1 MAKANSKQP
10 HLTKQTQKFVDELA
24 AQKAT
29 PLYSLSYKDARSV
42 LLNAQS
48 QKPLPQD
55 LTCDIEDIQL
65 PVGPTGSVDVRI
77 FRPKGNTQKLPIMI
91 YYHGGGWVM
100 GDKKTHDRLV
110 RELTIGANVMTFF
123 VVYTPSP
130 EAQFPVPV
138 EQGYAALEY
147 IHKNAD
153 KFNADATKIVTCG
166 DSVGGNM
173 TAVTAIMAKMRKGPD
188 ILKQILLY
196 PVTSG
201 LMNTPS
207 YDLFADG
214 PWLTKKAMEYFWDA
228 YAPNKDSRKD
238 ILASPLLASVEQLAG
253 LPSTFLITDEND
265 VLRDEGEEYG
275 NKLMQAGN
283 RIVSVRYN
291 GTHHDFM
298 MLDALSDTCPA
309 KAAVHQTI
317 EMIKQAVDESSK
329 K

>member
-1 MAKANSKQP
+1 MTQANSKQP
-10 HLTKQTQKFVDELA
+10 HLTKQTQKFVDDLEAQNA
-24 AQKAT
+24 A
-29 PLYSLSYKDARSV
+29 PLYSLSYTEARNV

-55 LTCDIEDIQL
+55 LACDIEDIQL

-147 IHKNAD
+147 IYKNAD

-238 ILASPLLASVEQLAG
+238 ILASPLLASVEQLTG

-317 EMIKQAVDESSK
+317 EMIKQAVREPLK
-329 K
+329 E

>member
-1 MAKANSKQP
+1 MTQANSKHP
-10 HLTKQTQKFVDELA
+10 HLTKQTQKFVDDLTAENA
-24 AQKAT
+24 A
-29 PLYSLSYKDARSV
+29 PLYTLSYEDARQV

-48 QKPLPQD
+48 QKPLSKD
-55 LTCDIEDIQL
+55 LACDIEDVQL
-65 PVGPTGSVDVRI
+65 PVGPTGMVDVRI
-77 FRPKGNTQKLPIMI
+77 FRPKGNTQKLPILI

-130 EAQFPVPV
+130 EAQFPIPV

-147 IHKNAD
+147 IHENAD
-153 KFNADATKIVTCG
+153 KFNGDANKIVTCG

-173 TAVTAIMAKMRKGPD
+173 TAVTAIMAKMRKGPK

-196 PVTSG
+196 PVTDG
-201 LMNTPS
+201 QMDTPS
-207 YDLFADG
+207 YNLFADG

-238 ILASPLLASVEQLAG
+238 ILASPLLASEEQLSG
-253 LPSTFLITDEND
+253 LPSTFLLTDEND
-265 VLRDEGEEYG
+265 VLRDEGEQYG
-275 NKLMQAGN
+275 DKLMQAGN
-283 RIVSVRYN
+283 KIISVRYN

-298 MLDALSDTCPA
+298 MLDALADTCPA
-309 KAAVHQTI
+309 KAAVRQTI
-317 EMIKQAVDESSK
+317 EMIKQAIYE
-329 K
+329 